1 MLVLYPIP
9 ANPPIPDIPDGQGY
23 LGMRVCAVEPCVALA
38 RIRWRVLHRRSARG
52 RKKRS
57 EGRGSAT

>member
-9 ANPPIPDIPDGQGY
+9 ANPPMPQIPDGQGY

-38 RIRWRVLHRRSARG
+38 RIRWWVCTAAAL
-52 RKKRS
+52 RKEEKVR
-57 EGRGSAT
+57 